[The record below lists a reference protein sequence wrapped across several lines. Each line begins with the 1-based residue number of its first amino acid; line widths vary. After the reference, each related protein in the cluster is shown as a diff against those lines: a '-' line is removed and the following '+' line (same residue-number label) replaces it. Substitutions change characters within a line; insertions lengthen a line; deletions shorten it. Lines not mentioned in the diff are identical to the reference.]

1 MSFILGGLSSDA
13 KPRQY
18 GDAVLVGQLWGYLR
32 AHHWKLA
39 VVVMALFVGSLST
52 ILVPVA
58 LGQTIDRFAKSND
71 LALWLVFAALI
82 GFALLTWGT
91 QYVQQRL
98 TTDAVADIALAAQ
111 RETLRSALRQDHA
124 FYDRHSSGTVVSR
137 ITTDSSALASVVQ
150 LSVEVLNQIILVVLL
165 GAALILINPTMALV
179 CMAVMP
185 IAVVVALVFRRLAR
199 QAARQAQQSM
209 SEINAG
215 IGETMRGITVAKNY
229 RQEAVLLEEFR
240 KLNVRVYN
248 VSLANNRIF
257 GAIYPLL
264 DIIGGISTALVLY
277 LGGRM
282 VLEGGLSAG
291 SWYLSLQTAGLFLFP
306 LTGIASFWSQFQQ
319 GLAATERVRA
329 LVESTPNVQQQASNT
344 VAIADARVRFEAINF
359 SYDGEQP
366 VLQDFNLDVPSGQRI
381 ALIGRTGSGKTS
393 LLRILMRFYEYQSG
407 RVTLGGVDLRQI
419 PFEQLGNLVGL
430 VSQTPMLLDGTIA
443 ANIRFARPEASD
455 AEVERAARSV
465 GQAWLDDLP
474 KGLETAVGERGALL
488 SQGQRQLVTLARVML
503 QRPKILL
510 LDEATA
516 NVDSFSESQLEEGLN
531 AVMAGRTTIVV
542 AHRLSTVVRAD
553 RVVILE
559 NGHLV
564 ADGTHRSLLQDN
576 PYYTSLS
583 ASYFREANTDPNATT
598 V

>member
-18 GDAVLVGQLWGYLR
+18 DDAVLVGQLWGYLR

-344 VAIADARVRFEAINF
+344 ASIADARVRFEAINF

-430 VSQTPMLLDGTIA
+430 VSQTPILLDGTIA

-583 ASYFREANTDPNATT
+583 ASYFREASTNPNATT

>member
-291 SWYLSLQTAGLFLFP
+291 SWFLSLQTAGLFLFP

-583 ASYFREANTDPNATT
+583 ASYFREANTDLNAT